1 MKINNFRFSQ
11 RSDNNLKSVNAD
23 LVKVVRRALELSA
36 VDFGVIEGVR
46 TVERQRELFN
56 AVPKKTQTM
65 NSRHITGHAIDLLPT
80 GADWNDYKCWLPVL
94 DAMHH
99 AGKELGVKL
108 RFGITWTDNP
118 NDKPAK
124 FLDAPHV
131 EIPA

>member
-1 MKINNFRFSQ
+1 MTTNFRFSQ
-11 RSDNNLKSVNAD
+11 RSDNNLKGVNPA
-23 LVKVVRRALELSA
+23 LVKVVRRALELST

-65 NSRHITGHAIDLLPT
+65 NSRHISGSAVDLFPV
-80 GADWNDYKCWLPVL
+80 GGDWNDYKCWLPVL
-94 DAMHH
+94 NAMHQ

-108 RFGITWTDNP
+108 RFGISWTDNP

>member
-1 MKINNFRFSQ
+1 MKISNFRFSA
-11 RSDNNLKSVNAD
+11 RSDNNLKGVNAD
-23 LVKVVRRALELSA
+23 LVKVVRRALELST
-36 VDFGVIEGVR
+36 VDFGVIEGLR
-46 TVERQRELFN
+46 TVERQKELV
-56 AVPKKTQTM
+56 ATGKSQTM

-94 DAMHH
+94 DAMHL
-99 AGKELGVKL
+99 AGNELGIKL

-124 FLDAPHV
+124 FLDGPHV